1 MELHLLPR
9 SPSQQ
14 GKSLHNDPR
23 CDSMTAPIV
32 LQGHGHPNPPG
43 QLSRPLAC
51 SKNAALSQFQRGV
64 KIGLNPSHPGM
75 TPLLHCHLYPH
86 LLPVKGRV
94 SHCPT
99 GVVTTLQQNPKMQ
112 NGPFSRRSATL
123 AQLYLKSTLGDQC
136 HLSRAQLI
144 SQALVTGLLIGVN
157 VISPNKL
164 LGRWRLESKSW
175 SCLTSATT
183 N

>member
-14 GKSLHNDPR
+14 GKLLHNDPR

-99 GVVTTLQQNPKMQ
+99 GLSP
-112 NGPFSRRSATL
+112 PFSKTPKCRTALL
-123 AQLYLKSTLGDQC
+123 AAGRLLWLSSILKALSGINAICPGLSWYPK
-136 HLSRAQLI
+136 HLWQ
-144 SQALVTGLLIGVN
+144 VC
-157 VISPNKL
+157 
-164 LGRWRLESKSW
+164 W
-175 SCLTSATT
+175 
-183 N
+183 